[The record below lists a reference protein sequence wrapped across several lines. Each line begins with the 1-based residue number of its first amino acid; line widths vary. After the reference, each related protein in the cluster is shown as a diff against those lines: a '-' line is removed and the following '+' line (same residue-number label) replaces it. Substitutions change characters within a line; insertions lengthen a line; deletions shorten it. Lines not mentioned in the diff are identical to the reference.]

1 MPTIIIKMG
10 EESPAEYISELRKL
24 DPDLEI
30 REWPDVGDP
39 KDVDIAMV
47 WKMPHGELAK
57 FPNLKLIM
65 SMAAGV
71 DHVLGDPDMP
81 REVPLVRVTDPH
93 MARSMG
99 HWAAMN
105 ILRLHRETAH
115 YDDLRSRREW
125 PPERAFDTDTV
136 QVGILGLG
144 YLGTHVAKM
153 LHAMG
158 LKVQGW
164 ARSAKSIDGIRSFQG
179 VDGLREMVAT
189 TNYLLCLLPSTPATV
204 GVMNAELFARMPRG
218 FYVLNCGRGAQ
229 LVEPDLTAALDS
241 GQIAGAALDVFSVE
255 PLPQDHPFW
264 ADKRIIMTPHHA
276 SEVFPPAVAATFM
289 DNIQRCRAGRPLMGL
304 VDLDIGY

>member
-1 MPTIIIKMG
+1 MPTIVIKLG
-10 EESPAEYISELRKL
+10 AESAAGYIAEMHKL
-24 DPDLEI
+24 DPALVI

-39 KDVDIAMV
+39 ADVDIAMV

-71 DHVLGDPDMP
+71 DHVLGDPDLP
-81 REVPLVRVTDPH
+81 RGVPLVRVTDPH

-115 YDDLRSRREW
+115 YDDLRSRWEW
-125 PPERAFDTDTV
+125 APERAFDTDSV

-153 LHAMG
+153 LQAMG

-164 ARSAKSIDGIRSFQG
+164 ARSPKSIQGIKSFQG
-179 VDGLREMVAT
+179 TDGLREMVAS

-204 GVMNAELFARMPRG
+204 GVMNADLFARMPKG
-218 FYVLNCGRGAQ
+218 SHVLNCGRGAQ

-241 GQIAGAALDVFSVE
+241 GRIAGAALDVFSVE
-255 PLPQDHPFW
+255 PLPREHPFW
-264 ADKRIIMTPHHA
+264 GDKRIIMTPHHA
-276 SEVFPPAVAATFM
+276 SEVYPPAVAETFL
-289 DNIQRCRAGRPLMGL
+289 DNIRRCREGRSVNGL
-304 VDLDIGY
+304 VDLDVGY